1 MIPNL
6 NSVGMGLAAVAP
18 EFYSRKFVG
27 VGGCTCRHEYWRPE
41 AKMARLV
48 GLGRDFLQ
56 FP

>member
-6 NSVGMGLAAVAP
+6 NSVGMGLAAVAT